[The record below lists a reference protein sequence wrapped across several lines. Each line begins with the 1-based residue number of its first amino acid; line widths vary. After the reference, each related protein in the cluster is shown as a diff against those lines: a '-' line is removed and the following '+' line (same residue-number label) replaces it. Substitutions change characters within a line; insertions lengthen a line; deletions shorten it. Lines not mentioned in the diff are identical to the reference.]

1 MLFNTIDFVVFF
13 IILLT
18 TVVAIK
24 HRKFQHIFL
33 LIASY
38 FFFYYTSNYLIILLI
53 ASTLLDFYVGKAIW
67 GNKNILNKKIL
78 LIISLVGNLG
88 LLGFFKYADFAIL
101 QFNYLGEQFNLA
113 SDIPF
118 LNLALPIGISFYT
131 FQTISY
137 TVDIYRGKLKPSESL
152 REFALFVAFFPQL
165 VAGPIVRASE
175 FLPQLR
181 EKLQKFETNQKIKQ
195 IISIDGINLKIG
207 ITLMAIGFLKKMFF
221 ADNIAPLVNDIFSN
235 PIGAE
240 SFTIILG
247 AIAFG
252 LQIYGDFS
260 GYTDIAIG
268 AALILGFKLPIN
280 FNKPYFATSPSD
292 FWRRWHISLSSW
304 LRDYLYI
311 PLGGNKKGSKF
322 TYANLMIVMLLGGLW
337 HGASWNFIIWGA
349 LHGSYLAVHKIL
361 VNKFPSL
368 ANNLFFKTKSGKIL
382 SIFVTQYFV
391 FLAWIAFRVQNIEH
405 LTYSLQKYVLLD
417 FQYIETLEIISTH
430 KISIGVMILFIIS
443 HYIIFKKDNLKNK
456 IANLPLPLWMIFL
469 FSVSLCV
476 LLLYDGNPEDF
487 IYFKF

>member
-1 MLFNTIDFVVFF
+1 MLFNTIEFVIFF

-24 HRKFQHIFL
+24 HRKFQHVFL

-38 FFFYYTSNYLIILLI
+38 FFFYYSSNYLIILLI

-67 GNKNILNKKIL
+67 NNKNILKKKIL
-78 LIISLVGNLG
+78 LIVSLVGNLG

-113 SDIPF
+113 NDIPF

-137 TVDIYRGKLKPSESL
+137 TVDVYRGKLKPSESL

-181 EKLQKFETNQKIKQ
+181 EKLQNKKVKQ
-195 IISIDGINLKIG
+195 LISIDGVNLKIG

-221 ADNIAPLVNDIFSN
+221 ADNIAPLVNDIFNN

-247 AIAFG
+247 AVAFG

-322 TYANLMIVMLLGGLW
+322 TYANLMIVMFLGGLW
-337 HGASWNFIIWGA
+337 HGASWNFIIWGV
-349 LHGSYLAVHKIL
+349 LHGSYLAIHKIL

-368 ANNLFFKTKSGKIL
+368 ANNLFFKTKSGKII

-391 FLAWIAFRVQNIEH
+391 FLAWIAFRVQDIEH

-417 FQYIETLEIISTH
+417 FQYVQTLEIISTH
-430 KISIGVMILFIIS
+430 KFAMLILILFMLLHFIS
-443 HYIIFKKDNLKNK
+443 YRKGNLIEKISTYNLKIWFIIL
-456 IANLPLPLWMIFL
+456 IAI
-469 FSVSLCV
+469 SLSIV
-476 LLLYDGNPEDF
+476 FFHNGNPEDF
-487 IYFKF
+487 VYFKF

>member
-1 MLFNTIDFVVFF
+1 MLF
-13 IILLT
+13 T
-18 TVVAIK
+18 TVDFLIFFVLVVGLLFVIK
-24 HRKFQHIFL
+24 YRRFQHIFL

-53 ASTLLDFYVGKAIW
+53 YSTLMDFFIGKQIW
-67 GNKNILNKKIL
+67 KTQKIRNKKIL
-78 LIISLVGNLG
+78 LIISLIGNLG

-113 SDIPF
+113 RDIPF

-165 VAGPIVRASE
+165 VAGPIIRASE

-195 IISIDGINLKIG
+195 IIFQNSNLKLG
-207 ITLMAIGFLKKMFF
+207 ITLMIIGFFKKMFF
-221 ADNIAPLVNDIFSN
+221 ADNIAPIANEIFSN
-235 PIGAE
+235 PYGLE

-247 AIAFG
+247 TIAFG

-311 PLGGNKKGSKF
+311 PLGGNKKGAKF
-322 TYANLMIVMLLGGLW
+322 TYANLMIVMFLGGLW
-337 HGASWNFIIWGA
+337 HGASWNFIIWGV

-382 SIFVTQYFV
+382 SIFVTQYFI
-391 FLAWIAFRVQNIEH
+391 FLAWIAFRVKDIDAMI
-405 LTYSLQKYVLLD
+405 YSFTKYIILD
-417 FQYIETLEIISTH
+417 FEISGTIEFILVH
-430 KISIGVMILFIIS
+430 KLAIGIMSLFIILNFIS
-443 HYIIFKKDNLKNK
+443 YKKDMKKMIVNLKLRYW
-456 IANLPLPLWMIFL
+456 ILVLVIPISLILL
-469 FSVSLCV
+469 FF
-476 LLLYDGNPEDF
+476 DATPNDF
-487 IYFKF
+487 IYFQF